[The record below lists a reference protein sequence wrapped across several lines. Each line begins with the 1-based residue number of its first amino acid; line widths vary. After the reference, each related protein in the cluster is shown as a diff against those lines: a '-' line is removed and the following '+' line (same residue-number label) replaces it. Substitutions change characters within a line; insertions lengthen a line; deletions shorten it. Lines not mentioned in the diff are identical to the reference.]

1 MSGVAQEMVPKAV
14 VDMLMQQISAL
25 QATVERLTATI
36 EEKDRIIAEK
46 IEIILNQ
53 NRARFGQSSEKR
65 AYLLCDGQTSM
76 FDQAGDG
83 ITEKTPEETAADE
96 KQPVQVTAHT
106 RKAKRTLEEFAANL
120 EEKVE
125 TIDLPEEEKV
135 TADGRPLKYVGV
147 DLVRSELIREPSRAY
162 IRKIFIKTYADPK
175 AEEETGC
182 ADLRRPHVPA
192 PLLPHSYASA
202 SVVTDIIVKKFADAL
217 PLYRQEQMWKRLGV
231 DLKRNTMARWVVLTA
246 GTYLKPFSDAFLRE
260 LLRQAVIHADETTLQ
275 VNKEPGRAATAESRI
290 WAYASSKRAERQI
303 RYFRYEESR
312 KGACA
317 EKVLGGYSGVVISD
331 GYSGYNILS
340 KATRAGCWAH
350 ARRKW
355 VEAMPEGAT
364 QENALA
370 AKGLEYCSRLFEV
383 EQKLASLPDEDRRKQ
398 RQLLSKPIVDEYYAW
413 LETIFRP
420 AGKLKKAVTYSLNQR
435 EYLCAFLDHGEIEIS
450 NNQVENAIR
459 PIVVGRKNWLFC
471 DTQAG
476 ANASVIIFTLLE
488 TAKANGLNPESY
500 LNHLLTVLPE
510 RFAADPL
517 AVTDDLMPWNLELQR
532 ALMPECSGAEH

>member
-1 MSGVAQEMVPKAV
+1 MSSVADEMVPKAV
-14 VDMLMQQISAL
+14 VDILMQQISAL

-65 AYLLCDGQTSM
+65 AYVLCDGQTSM
-76 FDQAGDG
+76 FNQAGDG
-83 ITEKTPEETAADE
+83 ITEKAPEETTVSE
-96 KQPVQVTAHT
+96 KQPVRVTAHT

-125 TIDLPEEEKV
+125 TIDLPEEQKV
-135 TADGRPLKYVGV
+135 TADGRPLRYVGV
-147 DLVRSELIREPSRAY
+147 DLVRSELIREPSKAY

-175 AEEETGC
+175 AEEETGR
-182 ADLRRPHVPA
+182 ADLRRPHVNA

-231 DLKRNTMARWVVLTA
+231 DLKRNAKAHWVVLTA
-246 GTYLKPFSDAFLRE
+246 ETYLKPFSDAFLRE
-260 LLRQAVIHADETTLQ
+260 LFRQAVIHADETVLQ
-275 VNKEPGRAATAESRI
+275 VNKEPGREATAESRI
-290 WAYASSKRAERQI
+290 WAYVSSKRAGRQI
-303 RYFRYEESR
+303 RYFCYEESR
-312 KGACA
+312 KGAYA
-317 EKVLGGYSGVVISD
+317 EKVLGGYNGVVISD

-340 KATRAGCWAH
+340 QATRAGCWAH

-355 VEAMPEGAT
+355 VEAMPDGAT
-364 QENALA
+364 KENALA

-383 EQKLASLPDEDRRKQ
+383 EQKLESLPDADRRKQ

-476 ANASVIIFTLLE
+476 ANASTTIFTLLE
-488 TAKANGLNPESY
+488 TAKANGLNPETY
-500 LNHLLTVLPE
+500 LNHLLDILPE
-510 RFAADPL
+510 RFANDPQ
-517 AVTDDLMPWNLELQR
+517 AKVDDLMPWNEEMR
-532 ALMPECSGAEH
+532 SRFRV